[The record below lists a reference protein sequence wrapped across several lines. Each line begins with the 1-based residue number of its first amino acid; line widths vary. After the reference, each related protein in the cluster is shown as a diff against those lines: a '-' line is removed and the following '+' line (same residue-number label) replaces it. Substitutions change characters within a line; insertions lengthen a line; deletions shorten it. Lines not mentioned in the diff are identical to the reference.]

1 MPRSALDLATGR
13 LYTTGGTMA
22 TQPRRRGFTPEERAK
37 HSDDLI
43 AWVAEGGMVRE
54 FCRQKGRPGW
64 NLVYEWIHAD
74 DDLRRRFARA
84 RDLGSEAVA
93 QEALAIAD
101 TPEKGVTV
109 TEDSE
114 GTKTVTE
121 DMLGHRR
128 LQVETRLKLLARWNP
143 RKWGDGAQHGQGEP
157 LRVQLPPINSAA
169 DIPAAYA
176 VVAEALRSG
185 SIDAT
190 EAATL
195 QRLLDGYRA
204 SFGEAELERKFRE
217 LEARLAERT

>member
-1 MPRSALDLATGR
+1 
-13 LYTTGGTMA
+13 MA
-22 TQPRRRGFTPEERAK
+22 ARRRFSDEERARII
-37 HSDDLI
+37 DELI
-43 AWVAEGGMVRE
+43 ECVTAGGTLRS
-54 FCRQKGRPGW
+54 FCRRDEMPGYK
-64 NLVYEWIHAD
+64 LVYDWLD
-74 DDLRRRFARA
+74 SDPDFRTRFARA
-84 RDLGSEAVA
+84 RDRGAEVLSE
-93 QEALAIAD
+93 EALAIAD

-128 LQVETRLKLLARWNP
+128 LRVETRLKLLARWNP

-176 VVAEALRSG
+176 VVAEALRTG

>member
-1 MPRSALDLATGR
+1 MVYDWLD
-13 LYTTGGTMA
+13 
-22 TQPRRRGFTPEERAK
+22 ERPDYRA
-37 HSDDLI
+37 
-43 AWVAEGGMVRE
+43 
-54 FCRQKGRPGW
+54 
-64 NLVYEWIHAD
+64 
-74 DDLRRRFARA
+74 RFARA
-84 RDLGSEAVA
+84 RSLGEEALA

-101 TPEKGVTV
+101 TPRSG
-109 TEDSE
+109 
-114 GTKTVTE
+114 KTITRDKDGKKIVTE

-128 LQVETRLKLLARWNP
+128 LQVDTRLKLLARWNP

-204 SFGEAELERKFRE
+204 SFGEAELARKFRE